1 MDSEELLAQLA
12 DIHLPEP
19 VSFWPP
25 APGWW
30 VLAILLLVLILWTTR
45 KSFTVSRRRKIK
57 ARALAELQKCYE
69 NYANHAA
76 DISNSNTGSNTGSN
90 RDNERDRQTLRYV
103 NEANSVLKR
112 VALVHFPDSAIA
124 GLGGPEWVSFIRNTG
139 ESGLLT
145 AEITDALSHGRF
157 QTTLEIDVD
166 AMNNFAEQW
175 IASLYDAQG
184 QTQTERSTPQIT
196 RIEEA
201 AH

>member
-30 VLAILLLVLILWTTR
+30 VLAILLLLLILWTSR
-45 KSFTVSRRRKIK
+45 KSFIASRRRKIK
-57 ARALAELQKCYE
+57 ARALAELQKCYD
-69 NYANHAA
+69 NYANHTA
-76 DISNSNTGSNTGSN
+76 DISASNEA
-90 RDNERDRQTLRYV
+90 NESDRQKLRYV
-103 NEANSVLKR
+103 NETNSVLKR
-112 VALVHFPDSAIA
+112 VALVHFPDSAVA

-145 AEITDALSHGRF
+145 AEITEAISHGRF

-166 AMNNFAEQW
+166 TMNNFAAQW

-184 QTQTERSTPQIT
+184 QTQTERPKPQIT
-196 RIEEA
+196 RIEET

>member
-30 VLAILLLVLILWTTR
+30 VLAISLLILILWTSR
-45 KSFTVSRRRKIK
+45 KAFIANRRRKIR
-57 ARALAELQKCYE
+57 ARALAELQKCYT
-69 NYANHAA
+69 NYANHIR
-76 DISNSNTGSNTGSN
+76 DVSLSNSASNQ
-90 RDNERDRQTLRYV
+90 DNESDLQKLRYV

-112 VALVHFPDSAIA
+112 VALVHFPDSAVA

-145 AEITDALSHGRF
+145 TEITDALSHGRF

-166 AMNNFAEQW
+166 AMNNFAVQW

-184 QTQTERSTPQIT
+184 QTQTKRPKPQIT
-196 RIEEA
+196 KIEEA

>member
-30 VLAILLLVLILWTTR
+30 ILAILSLLLILWTSR
-45 KSFTVSRRRKIK
+45 KGFIANRRRKIK
-57 ARALAELQKCYE
+57 ARALAELQKCYA
-69 NYANHAA
+69 NYANHSG
-76 DISNSNTGSNTGSN
+76 DVSRSNSGNNQ
-90 RDNERDRQTLRYV
+90 DNESDRQKLRYV

-112 VALVHFPDSAIA
+112 VALVHFPDSAVA

-166 AMNNFAEQW
+166 AMNNFAVQW
-175 IASLYDAQG
+175 IASLYDSQG
-184 QTQTERSTPQIT
+184 QTQTERPKPQIT
-196 RIEEA
+196 EIEEA

>member
-30 VLAILLLVLILWTTR
+30 ILAILSLLLILWTSR
-45 KSFTVSRRRKIK
+45 KSFIANRRRKIK
-57 ARALAELQKCYE
+57 ARALAELQKCYA
-69 NYANHAA
+69 NYANHSG
-76 DISNSNTGSNTGSN
+76 DVSRSNSGNNQ
-90 RDNERDRQTLRYV
+90 DNESDRQKLRYV

-112 VALVHFPDSAIA
+112 VALVHFPDSAVA

-166 AMNNFAEQW
+166 AMNNFAVQW
-175 IASLYDAQG
+175 IASLYDSQG
-184 QTQTERSTPQIT
+184 QTQTERPKPQIT
-196 RIEEA
+196 EIEEA